1 MPAAAALRPEPTID
15 RSMPGLRRSNL
26 VVAAGTAV
34 SRLTGLARIVV
45 FGAVVGQTALA
56 DAFEAAN
63 NAPNAIYELV
73 IGGVLSAALVPLF
86 VRAAASRTDAR
97 DVDAVATA
105 ALVAAAALTA
115 VAVAAAPWIFRVF
128 TLSPAPGTDVEAFRA
143 AGTALARIFLVQILF
158 YAVIAVGS
166 AVLNARGRYFAAA
179 WSPALANVVTIALV
193 VLLPLTV
200 DGARPGIGDVA
211 SGGAARWLLGLSTTL
226 GIGASAAVMLAAVAR
241 SGAPFRPHLD
251 PGHPRVRELV
261 RMSGWTLGY
270 VAANQAALVAVKNLA
285 SPGSGLVDAYAK
297 AYALVQLP
305 HGLAAV
311 TIATTFVPLLARHA
325 AERDDRAFANR
336 LSAGLRYTVLLT
348 LPASVALVSLAR
360 PVVDVL
366 LGYGNFDGAAVAN
379 TARALTGLAAGLAGF
394 SVYLFALR
402 GFYARGDART
412 PCLVN
417 LGENAVNVVL
427 AVLLAGR
434 LDVLG
439 LGLAFSGAYL
449 TGAAVALAILSRR
462 TAGWSVRELGVPSLR
477 WVAAAGAMG
486 AAIVAATGG
495 SPHGAAPLHGAL
507 ALAAGSLAFV
517 AVAAVLGDPDV
528 RSVLRSA
535 YRAARITRSSR

>member
-1 MPAAAALRPEPTID
+1 M
-15 RSMPGLRRSNL
+15 SGLGRSNL
-26 VVAAGTAV
+26 VVATGTTV
-34 SRLTGLARIVV
+34 SRLTGLARVV
-45 FGAVVGQTALA
+45 AFGAVIGQTALA

-86 VRAAASRTDAR
+86 VRTAASRAGGRDA
-97 DVDAVATA
+97 DAVATVV
-105 ALVAAAALTA
+105 LAAAALLTA
-115 VAVAAAPWIFRVF
+115 AAVAAAPWIFRLF
-128 TLSPAPGTDVEAFRA
+128 TLNPAPGTDIGAFRD

-166 AVLNARGRYFAAA
+166 AVLNARARYFAAA

-193 VLLPLTV
+193 LALPRAVEGGQPGV
-200 DGARPGIGDVA
+200 DDVVA
-211 SGGAARWLLGLSTTL
+211 GGGARWLLGLSTTL
-226 GIGASAAVMLAAVAR
+226 GIGASAAVMLVAVAR

-251 PGHPRVRELV
+251 LRNPRVRELG

-297 AYALVQLP
+297 AYTIVQLP

-325 AERDDRAFANR
+325 ADRDTAAFAVR
-336 LSAGLRYTVLLT
+336 LSSGIRYTALLT
-348 LPASVALVSLAR
+348 VPASVALVVLAR
-360 PVVDVL
+360 PFVDAL
-366 LGYGNFDGAAVAN
+366 FGHGYFDATAVAS
-379 TARALTGLAAGLAGF
+379 TARALAGLGAGLCAF

-402 GFYARGDART
+402 GFYSRGDTRT

-417 LGENAVNVVL
+417 LFENAVNVVL
-427 AVLLAGR
+427 AVVLVER

-449 TGAAVALAILSRR
+449 SGAVVALVVLARR
-462 TAGWSVRELGVPSLR
+462 TDGWSLRDLRLPILR
-477 WVAAAGAMG
+477 WIASAAAMAGSIAM
-486 AAIVAATGG
+486 ATGFHPSSAG
-495 SPHGAAPLHGAL
+495 PATATL
-507 ALAAGSLAFV
+507 AVVAGSAAFV
-517 AVAAVLGDPDV
+517 AMAAALGDGDV
-528 RSVLRSA
+528 RSLVRA
-535 YRAARITRSSR
+535 TYRAARITRSSR

>member
-1 MPAAAALRPEPTID
+1 
-15 RSMPGLRRSNL
+15 
-26 VVAAGTAV
+26 
-34 SRLTGLARIVV
+34 
-45 FGAVVGQTALA
+45 
-56 DAFEAAN
+56 
-63 NAPNAIYELV
+63 
-73 IGGVLSAALVPLF
+73 
-86 VRAAASRTDAR
+86 
-97 DVDAVATA
+97 
-105 ALVAAAALTA
+105 
-115 VAVAAAPWIFRVF
+115 
-128 TLSPAPGTDVEAFRA
+128 
-143 AGTALARIFLVQILF
+143 
-158 YAVIAVGS
+158 
-166 AVLNARGRYFAAA
+166 
-179 WSPALANVVTIALV
+179 
-193 VLLPLTV
+193 
-200 DGARPGIGDVA
+200 
-211 SGGAARWLLGLSTTL
+211 
-226 GIGASAAVMLAAVAR
+226 
-241 SGAPFRPHLD
+241 
-251 PGHPRVRELV
+251 
-261 RMSGWTLGY
+261 MSGWTLGY

-495 SPHGAAPLHGAL
+495 SPHGAAPLHGA
-507 ALAAGSLAFV
+507 FV

>member
-1 MPAAAALRPEPTID
+1 MPAAAALRPEPTIV
-15 RSMPGLRRSNL
+15 RSMSDLRRSNL

-34 SRLTGLARIVV
+34 SRLTGLARIVA

-86 VRAAASRTDAR
+86 VRAAASRTDDR
-97 DVDAVATA
+97 DVDAVATT
-105 ALVAAAALTA
+105 ALVAAAALTVVA
-115 VAVAAAPWIFRVF
+115 VAVAPWIFRIF
-128 TLSPAPGTDVEAFRA
+128 TLSPAPGTDVAAFRS

-166 AVLNARGRYFAAA
+166 AALNARGRFFAAA
-179 WSPALANVVTIALV
+179 WSPALANLVAIALV
-193 VLLPLTV
+193 LVLPLAV
-200 DGARPGIGDVA
+200 DGDRPGIGDVA
-211 SGGAARWLLGLSTTL
+211 SGGGARWILGLSTTL

-241 SGAPFRPHLD
+241 SGTPFRPRLD
-251 PGHPRVRELV
+251 VRHPRVRELV

-325 AERDDRAFANR
+325 AERDDRAFADR
-336 LSAGLRYTVLLT
+336 LSAGIRYTVLLT

-366 LGYGNFDGAAVAN
+366 LGYGNFDGAAVAS
-379 TARALTGLAAGLAGF
+379 TARALAGLAAGLAAF
-394 SVYLFALR
+394 STYLFALR
-402 GFYARGDART
+402 GFYARGDTRT
-412 PCLVN
+412 PCLIN
-417 LGENAVNVVL
+417 LGENAVNVAL

-449 TGAAVALAILSRR
+449 SGAVVALAILSRR
-462 TAGWSVRELGVPSLR
+462 IPGWSLRELAGPSAR
-477 WVAAAGAMG
+477 WAAAAAAMG
-486 AAIVAATGG
+486 ATIVAATGG
-495 SPHGAAPLHGAL
+495 SPDGAGAAHAAI
-507 ALAAGSLAFV
+507 ALAAGSVAFV
-517 AVAAVLGDPDV
+517 AAAAALGDADV
-528 RSVLRSA
+528 RSAVRAA